1 MKPVIIGF
9 FAGLLL
15 PLSTSVS
22 ADQPWL
28 ISVSII
34 VGASLVLVFG
44 NVWKQAW
51 WKSVTA
57 APWLVPS
64 LLAAL
69 LGSVMAVESVR
80 TYWLHTPGESL
91 LGLDLVLTVKIE
103 GVPEVR
109 DSYTRFRVTVIDC
122 ESCPD
127 EFASKQLQLNW
138 YGPARAVLEPLDVW
152 RLVVR
157 LKPVNSFRNP
167 HSFDRVA
174 WAVQRGI
181 HASGYVNA
189 KAAQTKLSSHD
200 GFNLHLIRMQL
211 AERLTAMTN
220 DDQHLSLIHALTVG
234 IKTSIEKETMDTLRQ
249 TGTAHLVAISG
260 LHVSLF
266 AVFGFWFGRFLSS
279 STIRHWL
286 VNNGVPIPSIPIDG
300 YRFAIVMSLVF
311 ATVYAALAG
320 FALPTQR
327 ALIMVIVWAT
337 ARLVQRP
344 PATDAALL
352 LAMLV
357 VLLLEP
363 LSPLGAGFWLSF
375 GTVALIVYLHRG
387 HIRAYPPTI
396 VARLTGMG
404 RTHIL
409 LGLLLMPI
417 TMWFFQ
423 SAVLVAPLANL
434 VAIPVVSLLI
444 VPLAMSSV
452 VFSLCLPS
460 LSHLVLTVCQW
471 CIAQLLGFLQ
481 WCQAMSLSAP
491 AWTLPDLEHVV
502 LAMFGLMLLLAP
514 RGLGLRIP
522 GLLLIAPALVFSTHG
537 PRTQGVELHV
547 LDVGQ
552 GLAALILTKHSAT
565 LFDTG
570 GGFPS
575 APLVERVVLP
585 YLRGQGRHRL
595 DTLVVS
601 HGDNDHA
608 AGVEAVLARF
618 PGVSLLHS
626 PALDIASLDAA
637 TKASSRTCRAGDTWV
652 QDDVWF
658 AFLHPGT
665 DDHSD
670 ENDQSCVLLVFVG
683 QSRLLLT
690 GDIEALAEQRLL
702 RRLAADFVGFPVT
715 VMLAPHHGSRSSS
728 SPALVETLKPDHVVF
743 PAGNRNRYGF
753 PHAEV
758 QLRYKLV
765 GAKSYVTGRDGVTVF
780 RLDEAGLR
788 EPPQTW
794 WNAHRRLWHRK

>member
-9 FAGLLL
+9 FVGLLL

-28 ISVSII
+28 ISASIFAVSSI
-34 VGASLVLVFG
+34 VLVLTNG
-44 NVWKQAW
+44 WKQPC
-51 WKSVTA
+51 WKSLRA
-57 APWLVPS
+57 VPRLIPV

-69 LGSVMAVESVR
+69 LGSVLVVESVR
-80 TYWLHTPGESL
+80 TYWLHVPGESL
-91 LGLDLVLTVKIE
+91 FGLDLALTVRIE

-109 DSYTRFRVTVIDC
+109 DSHTRFRVTVIDC
-122 ESCPD
+122 DNCPQ
-127 EFASKQLQLNW
+127 EFAAKQLQLNW
-138 YGPARAVLEPLDVW
+138 YGPTRAVLEPLDIW

-157 LKPVNSFRNP
+157 LKPVSSYRNP

-189 KAAQTKLSSHD
+189 KALQTKLSSHD
-200 GFNLHLIRMQL
+200 GFNLHRIRMHL
-211 AERLTAMTN
+211 AERLERMTEN
-220 DDQHLSLIHALTVG
+220 DQHLSLIHALTVG

-266 AVFGFWFGRFLSS
+266 AVFGYWLGRFLSS
-279 STIRHWL
+279 STIKHWL
-286 VNNGVPIPSIPIDG
+286 INHGVAVPSIAIDG
-300 YRFAIVMSLVF
+300 YRFAIVNSLLF
-311 ATVYAALAG
+311 ATAYAALAG

-327 ALIMVIVWAT
+327 ALIMVTVWAI

-352 LAMLV
+352 LAMLL

-434 VAIPVVSLLI
+434 VAIPVVSLVI

-452 VFSLCLPS
+452 VFSLGLPW

-471 CIAQLLGFLQ
+471 CIAQLLRFLQ
-481 WCQAMSLSAP
+481 WCQAMSLAAP
-491 AWTLPDLEHVV
+491 AWALPDLEHVV
-502 LAMFGLMLLLAP
+502 LAMFGLMLLFAP
-514 RGLGLRIP
+514 NGLGLRIP
-522 GLLLIAPALVFSTHG
+522 GVLLIAPALLFSISG
-537 PRTQGVELHV
+537 PRIQGVELHV

-552 GLAALILTKHSAT
+552 GLAALIMTKHSVT

-570 GGFPS
+570 GGIPS

-585 YLRGQGRHRL
+585 YLRGQGRHRI

-618 PGVSLLHS
+618 PDVTLLHS
-626 PALDIASLDAA
+626 PALDIASLDVAS
-637 TKASSRTCRAGDTWV
+637 KASSRSCRAGDTWV

-658 AFLHPGT
+658 AFLHPGA
-665 DDHSD
+665 DDRSD
-670 ENDQSCVLLVFVG
+670 ENDQSCVLLVFLG

-702 RRLAADFVGFPVT
+702 RRLAVDFVGFPVT

-780 RLDEAGLR
+780 RFDEAGLR

-794 WNAHRRLWHRK
+794 WNVHRRLWHRK